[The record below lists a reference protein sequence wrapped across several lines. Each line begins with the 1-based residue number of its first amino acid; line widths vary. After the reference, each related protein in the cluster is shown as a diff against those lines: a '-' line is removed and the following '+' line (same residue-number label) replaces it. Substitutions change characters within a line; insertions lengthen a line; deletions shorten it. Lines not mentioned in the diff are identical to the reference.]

1 MVQASGAHT
10 YKVLLIGSGMMT
22 PPLVDYLTKFGDTHI
37 TVASNIVEDARK
49 ICQRHP
55 QHMGPLNLDVFDV
68 SNIASYL
75 LKLKFLSHF
84 SRVFSLSLSRML
96 SVACPS
102 SSPSSHPGCT

>member
-49 ICQRHP
+49 IC
-55 QHMGPLNLDVFDV
+55 
-68 SNIASYL
+68 
-75 LKLKFLSHF
+75 
-84 SRVFSLSLSRML
+84 
-96 SVACPS
+96 
-102 SSPSSHPGCT
+102 